1 MEQFKRTIK
10 KSKLTDSIIIVV
22 KDMKYRTCQLIEMS
36 VSTERNIYKNDRETF
51 NKFKKFKDLEIE
63 IDGE

>member
-1 MEQFKRTIK
+1 
-10 KSKLTDSIIIVV
+10 
-22 KDMKYRTCQLIEMS
+22 MKYRTCQLIEMS